1 MTREELLE
9 KVNDAISAYDWGTPI
24 HYSLLTDMRDYLLE
38 EKGEVI
44 FPPRTDGIE
53 IRWPTYLDPNH
64 DPTKERKFDIV
75 KWESHSPRLVF
86 DARQCKHVPAKES
99 CYSIATLE
107 WNEKDKWFDTT
118 TVGTRLLETELTP
131 AAREMLSQ
139 FITQMA
145 ERFAKEDLENG
156 NYDR

>member
-9 KVNDAISAYDWGTPI
+9 KVNDAISAYDWGTPV
-24 HYSLLTDMRDYLLE
+24 HYSLLISMRDYLLE

-53 IRWPTYLDPNH
+53 IRWPTYLDPNR
-64 DPTKERKFDIV
+64 DLTKERKFDIV
-75 KWESHSPRLVF
+75 KWEYHSPRLVF
-86 DARQCKHVPAKES
+86 DIRQNKHVPVTES

-118 TVGTRLLETELTP
+118 TCGTRLLETELTP
-131 AAREMLSQ
+131 VARGMLSQ

-156 NYDR
+156 NYD

>member
-1 MTREELLE
+1 MTRDKLLE
-9 KVNDAISAYDWGTPI
+9 KINCVSSEYNLGTPI
-24 HYSLLTDMRDYLLE
+24 PLSLLKDMRDYLLE

-44 FPPRTDGIE
+44 FPPRTDEIE

-75 KWESHSPRLVF
+75 RWKPNSPRLVF
-86 DARQCKHVPAKES
+86 DVRKNMHVPIKES
-99 CYSIATLE
+99 CYSIATIE
-107 WNEKDKWFDTT
+107 WNEKDKWFDTVT
-118 TVGTRLLETELTP
+118 YGTRLLETELTS

-139 FITQMA
+139 FITEMA
-145 ERFAKEDLENG
+145 ERFAKEDSENE